1 MDIEGLKHHL
11 DCPHPPHFRQYL
23 LQIEIVYFPTVAQV
37 HKDFLNIA
45 GMGGRTGAEVGK
57 IGTYFARRTLVGT
70 VADRPFDRT
79 FAFVR
84 PSKLDSPWACFRT
97 DQVNIG
103 GTLPVAWDPFGSL
116 REDFGYFHN
125 SPGIVD

>member
-1 MDIEGLKHHL
+1 MDLEGLKHRL
-11 DCPHPPHFRQYL
+11 DCPHPPRFRQYL
-23 LQIEIVYFPTVAQV
+23 LQIDLGIAQV

-45 GMGGRTGAEVGK
+45 GMEGKTGAGVGK

-70 VADRPFDRT
+70 VADRPFDRK

-84 PSKLDSPWACFRT
+84 PSKLDLPWACFRT

-125 SPGIVD
+125 SPGIVG